1 MRFIFDSSPHHCP
14 QHMCRGPRGEGRPSQ
29 SGGRE
34 DLRSERSAIEV
45 GEVGGRESL
54 WSNSGLGFNLIMLML
69 SGFTI

>member
-45 GEVGGRESL
+45 CEVEVGRV
-54 WSNSGLGFNLIMLML
+54 SGLILVLGLI
-69 SGFTI
+69 